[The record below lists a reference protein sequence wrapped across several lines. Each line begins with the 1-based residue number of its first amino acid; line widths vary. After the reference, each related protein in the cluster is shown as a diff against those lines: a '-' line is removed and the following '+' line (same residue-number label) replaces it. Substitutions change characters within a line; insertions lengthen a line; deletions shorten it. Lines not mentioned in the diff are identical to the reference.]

1 MAVVELQL
9 SKVMIEWIANSQGLS
24 LEALGE
30 QVMPKNS
37 NKFLNGIVSKSG
49 AEKLAKIGGVPFG
62 FLFLDTPP
70 KPEVPKIPDLRQ
82 TLDTQS
88 LGRNFFDVYHD
99 IEYKLEWYKEYLKEN
114 GSDQELKFI
123 GKFKYSKN
131 LAHEIVAQDIVTTIK
146 FNVQKEI
153 KAVTIDSYFSK
164 VSKLIEHVGILVFKN
179 GVVGNN
185 TNRKLD
191 TREFRGFCIADNI
204 APIVFVNASDALC
217 AQVFTLFH
225 EVAHLWLGI
234 EGISGWDTEKSIEAF
249 CNKVAAEILM
259 PRNLFLFSWNVN
271 DVEDDIYRVKD
282 VSRQFKVSNYACA
295 IRALQLGL
303 IDESTIAVIKHEAN
317 NKPKKESS
325 GGSFFNTLPVRNS
338 YKLTNII
345 VSRAMSQ
352 QLPLREAGVLLN
364 VRADT
369 IVDFHKNRESL

>member
-9 SKVMIEWIANSQGLS
+9 SRTMIDWIADTQGLS
-24 LEALGE
+24 LEALAE
-30 QVMPKNS
+30 QVMPKKTH
-37 NKFLNGIVSKSG
+37 KFLNGIVSKSG

-70 KPEVPKIPDLRQ
+70 IAEPPKIPDLRQ
-82 TLDTQS
+82 TFDSQA
-88 LGRNFFDVYHD
+88 LGKNFFDVYHD

-114 GSDQELKFI
+114 GSDQEIEFI
-123 GKFKYSKN
+123 GKFKYHKDLSP
-131 LAHEIVAQDIVTTIK
+131 EIVAQDIVNTIK
-146 FNVQKEI
+146 FSLEKEI

-164 VSKLIEHVGILVFKN
+164 ASKLIENAGILVFKN

-185 TNRKLD
+185 NNRKLD
-191 TREFRGFCIADNI
+191 TKEFRGFCIADSI
-204 APIVFVNASDALC
+204 APIVFVNASDAMS

-225 EVAHLWLGI
+225 EVAHLWLGVD
-234 EGISGWDTEKSIEAF
+234 GVSGWDTEKSVEAF

-259 PRNLFLFSWNVN
+259 PRSLFMSAWNA
-271 DVEDDIYRVKD
+271 DFDEDDVYKIKN
-282 VSRQFKVSNYACA
+282 VSRQFKVSNFACA

-303 IDESTIAVIKHEAN
+303 IDSSTLEYIKFEAN
-317 NKPKKESS
+317 NKPKRESS

-338 YKLTNII
+338 HKLTNII

-364 VRADT
+364 VKADT
-369 IVDFHKNRESL
+369 VVDFHKNRESL